1 MRKTF
6 KKIVAGIILATSI
19 FTTQSA
25 FAWGIVFDPTAVAQ
39 AIQMVAQLQQQYEQL
54 KNQTEAMSGSYNV
67 GSGLNKVN
75 DILPG
80 SWQDVVS
87 TQKGAFGTKQ
97 ETYDKLMKVVS
108 DQALTDMMSN
118 NKTFKDNYN
127 NVRMGMAVSNAS
139 YEALN
144 EHIKNLN
151 ILSAK
156 INSTKNIK
164 EAQDLANQ
172 IAIEQGFITAINARL
187 GAIQSNMTA
196 SMSNGSVSSAQKLN
210 GWLQ

>member
-1 MRKTF
+1 MKF
-6 KKIVAGIILATSI
+6 SPKKFIASVIFGASIL
-19 FTTQSA
+19 TTQSA
-25 FAWGIVFDPTAVAQ
+25 FAWGVVFDPTAVAQ

-54 KNQTEAMSGSYNV
+54 KNQTQAMSGSYNV
-67 GSGLNKVN
+67 GSGLTNVK
-75 DILPG
+75 DIVPG

-97 ETYDKLMKVVS
+97 ETYDKLMKVIS
-108 DQALTDMMSN
+108 DQALNDMMTN

-156 INSTKNIK
+156 INSTRNIK

-172 IAIEQGFITAINARL
+172 IAIEQGLISAINARL

-196 SMSNGSVSSAQKLN
+196 SVSNGSVSSAQKMN
-210 GWLQ
+210 AWLQ